1 MARIEDTRPPN
12 EMLDVRR
19 TGGGRR
25 LREGA
30 GKRVDGASPGRHPS
44 FRYQRRPMDDCSPGR
59 EGMAQDGGTRGGTF
73 HGEMNRC
80 REGQGW
86 TTACSIHI
94 NSSICPNVTGRTKER
109 IAQSK
114 RAHAGSLAIVG

>member
-1 MARIEDTRPPN
+1 
-12 EMLDVRR
+12 
-19 TGGGRR
+19 
-25 LREGA
+25 
-30 GKRVDGASPGRHPS
+30 
-44 FRYQRRPMDDCSPGR
+44 
-59 EGMAQDGGTRGGTF
+59 MAQDGGTRGETF

-94 NSSICPNVTGRTKER
+94 NSSICPNVMGRTKER